1 MKSVSEKQSEI
12 ETLLEKNNFLNSQI
26 KKIKN
31 EVQNE
36 IIPLKVT

>member
-12 ETLLEKNNFLNSQI
+12 ETLLEKNNFL
-26 KKIKN
+26 KN